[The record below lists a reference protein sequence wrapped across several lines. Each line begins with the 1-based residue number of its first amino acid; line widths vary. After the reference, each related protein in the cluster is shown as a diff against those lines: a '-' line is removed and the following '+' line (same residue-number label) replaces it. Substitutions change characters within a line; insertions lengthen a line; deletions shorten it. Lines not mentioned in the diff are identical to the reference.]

1 MEIHLPLYLPSLSLL
16 STCTNMANSTL
27 PLMPNVKSIQFIRQT
42 SAMLDL
48 PIRTTA
54 TAIIYYHRFKAF
66 ISDKEK
72 VIHVDGSI
80 NAEDAINAN
89 EELLATTCLQLAC
102 KATEVPRK
110 VRDLVN
116 VGYRYYHSDGSTL
129 NVMR

>member
-1 MEIHLPLYLPSLSLL
+1 MK
-16 STCTNMANSTL
+16 T
-27 PLMPNVKSIQFIRQT
+27 KR
-42 SAMLDL
+42 

-89 EELLATTCLQLAC
+89 EEVKTF
-102 KATEVPRK
+102 
-110 VRDLVN
+110 
-116 VGYRYYHSDGSTL
+116 S
-129 NVMR
+129 